1 MDAIVVIDPDGKR
14 RFVLPF
20 GWGAG
25 KMVMDQE
32 RGERDV
38 KRLGDVLIRVVGEL
52 EEERGAVRGVDF
64 YDIARTYF

>member
-1 MDAIVVIDPDGKR
+1 MDAIVVIDPDGRR

-25 KMVMDQE
+25 KMVMDRE

-38 KRLGDVLIRVVGEL
+38 QRLGEMLLAAVTEL